1 MVGGLILIAAAML
14 AIDPRFRSALV
25 AYAVFT
31 AATLYLAFPA
41 GAAVTAIVFFAA
53 LAAVKLIAGPSA
65 LIYLVRR
72 YHLPENLGP
81 SLGIVWRIAI
91 VGAALIAAYEVR
103 HMTAFAGIAA
113 TTIVFD
119 ALFVSM
125 LIVVLY
131 RNLLAHAIGLLVLG
145 SAITLAGAV
154 FAPGLPYAIE
164 IADTFDAVV
173 ATFVALTIARAVIA
187 FDPQL
192 DIRLLREL
200 RG

>member
-1 MVGGLILIAAAML
+1 MVTALILISAAAL

-25 AYAVFT
+25 AYGIFT

-41 GAAVTAIVFFAA
+41 GAALTETVFFAV
-53 LAAVKLIAGPSA
+53 LAAIKLIVGPSA

-72 YHLPENLGP
+72 YNVPENLGP
-81 SLGIVWRIAI
+81 SLGLVWRLVI
-91 VGAALIAAYEVR
+91 VGTALVAAYEVR
-103 HMTAFAGIAA
+103 HMAAFAGVAS
-113 TTIVFD
+113 TTVVFD
-119 ALFVSM
+119 ALFMSM

-164 IADTFDAVV
+164 IADTFDAVI

-187 FDPQL
+187 YDPQP
-192 DIRLLREL
+192 DIRQLREL

>member
-1 MVGGLILIAAAML
+1 MVTALILLSAAAL

-25 AYAVFT
+25 AYAIFT
-31 AATLYLAFPA
+31 AATLYLAFPV
-41 GAAVTAIVFFAA
+41 GAALTETVFFAV
-53 LAAVKLIAGPSA
+53 LAAIKLIVGPGA

-72 YHLPENLGP
+72 YHVPENLGP
-81 SLGIVWRIAI
+81 SLGLVWRLVI
-91 VGAALIAAYEVR
+91 VGTALVAAYEVR
-103 HMTAFAGIAA
+103 HMTAFAGVGS
-113 TTIVFD
+113 TTVVFD
-119 ALFVSM
+119 ALFTSM

-131 RNLLAHAIGLLVLG
+131 RNLLAHTIGLLVLG

-164 IADTFDAVV
+164 IADTFDAVI

-187 FDPQL
+187 YDPRL
-192 DIRLLREL
+192 DIRGLRDL